1 MRTTFR
7 NLLESG
13 KKFTGTYIMS
23 PCSAEIEAMKLAGVD
38 FLIFDLEH
46 EQLTFSEILP
56 MIRTCDACGMATM
69 VRVPALDESYI
80 KKALDIGA
88 SAVKVP
94 GISTAEE
101 ASKAV
106 SFCKYPPDGIR
117 GACPFVRCNN
127 YATEKDRGACYAR
140 ANKEVVVSVII
151 EGVEG
156 VRNMESII
164 ATPGIDCISIG
175 NVDLSVAL
183 GVPGQTFHP
192 KVKQAVLDCAE
203 LCAKY
208 GKSCSAQISES
219 SDAEMFRNCSG
230 ISHYHLDLL
239 PTMVYKIYNQICTSV
254 KD

>member
-7 NLLESG
+7 QLLESG

-23 PCSAEIEAMKLAGVD
+23 PCSTEIEAMKLAGVD

-56 MIRTCDACGMATM
+56 MLRTCDACGMATM
-69 VRVPALDESYI
+69 VRVPCLDEGTI

-88 SAVKVP
+88 SAIKVP
-94 GISTAEE
+94 GISSAAE
-101 ASKAV
+101 ARKAV
-106 SFCKYPPDGIR
+106 SFCKYPPDGVR

-127 YATEKDRGACYAR
+127 YATEQDRGACYER
-140 ANKEVVVSVII
+140 ANKETVVSVII
-151 EGVEG
+151 EGIEG
-156 VRNMESII
+156 VNRMEEII

-183 GVPGQTFHP
+183 GVPGQVFHP
-192 KVKQAVLDCAE
+192 KVKRAVLDCAE
-203 LCAKY
+203 LCFKY
-208 GKSCSAQISES
+208 GKSCSAQIKDST
-219 SDAEMFRNCSG
+219 DAEMFKYCKG

-239 PTMVYKIYNQICTSV
+239 PTMVFKVYNQICTAI
-254 KD
+254 KN